1 MRSFIAIELPP
12 EIKKALNALRSEIA
26 GVHWLPP
33 EQLHLT
39 LLFLGDIAADQLE
52 QLSHCLL
59 LVKAAP
65 FRLRVTSTGCFPN
78 PRSPR
83 VLWVGL
89 QRQTALERLAAQV
102 RSAATSCGIVPEKRP
117 FSPHIT
123 MARIKRPEPCDISS
137 YLNQCLHKKIPE
149 FNVQGFVLCHS
160 TLTQQG
166 AVHQPLSLF
175 PCTDT
180 TPSPVPS

>member
-39 LLFLGDIAADQLE
+39 LLYLGDIEADQMERLR
-52 QLSHCLL
+52 HCLL
-59 LVKAAP
+59 QVKVAP
-65 FRLRVTSTGCFPN
+65 FRLRIAATGCFPN
-78 PRSPR
+78 PRFPR

-89 QRQTALERLAAQV
+89 QRQTALERLAEQV
-102 RSAATSCGIVPEKRP
+102 RSAATTSGIMLEKRP

-180 TPSPVPS
+180 TPSPIPS